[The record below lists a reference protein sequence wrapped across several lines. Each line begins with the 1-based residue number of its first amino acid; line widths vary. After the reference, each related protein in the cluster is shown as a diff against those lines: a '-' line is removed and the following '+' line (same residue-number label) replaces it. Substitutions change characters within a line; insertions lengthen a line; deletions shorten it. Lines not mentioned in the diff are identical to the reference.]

1 MRLIINGKETML
13 DGSMSVIEY
22 LASIG
27 FDEQVSIAV
36 AINGEIISKDQY
48 VETQLQDGD
57 SMEVVRAIGGGCT
70 LLCKLFS
77 CCKH

>member
-27 FDEQVSIAV
+27 FDKQVSIAV

-57 SMEVVRAIGGGCT
+57 SMEVVRAIGGG
-70 LLCKLFS
+70 
-77 CCKH
+77 

>member
-48 VETQLQDGD
+48 VETQLLDGD
-57 SMEVVRAIGGGCT
+57 SMEVVRAIGGG
-70 LLCKLFS
+70 
-77 CCKH
+77 

>member
-48 VETQLQDGD
+48 VEIQLQDGD
-57 SMEVVRAIGGGCT
+57 SMEVVRAIGGG
-70 LLCKLFS
+70 
-77 CCKH
+77 

>member
-48 VETQLQDGD
+48 VQTQLQDGD
-57 SMEVVRAIGGGCT
+57 SMEVVRAIGGG
-70 LLCKLFS
+70 
-77 CCKH
+77 

>member
-36 AINGEIISKDQY
+36 AINGEIISKDRY

-57 SMEVVRAIGGGCT
+57 SMEVVRAIGGG
-70 LLCKLFS
+70 
-77 CCKH
+77 

>member
-27 FDEQVSIAV
+27 FDEQGSIAV

-57 SMEVVRAIGGGCT
+57 SMEVVRAIGGG
-70 LLCKLFS
+70 
-77 CCKH
+77 

>member
-1 MRLIINGKETML
+1 ML

-57 SMEVVRAIGGGCT
+57 SMEVVRAIGGG
-70 LLCKLFS
+70 
-77 CCKH
+77 

>member
-1 MRLIINGKETML
+1 MRLIINGKETIL

-57 SMEVVRAIGGGCT
+57 SMEVVRAIGGG
-70 LLCKLFS
+70 
-77 CCKH
+77 

>member
-1 MRLIINGKETML
+1 MRLIINGKETLL

-57 SMEVVRAIGGGCT
+57 SMEVVRAIGGG
-70 LLCKLFS
+70 
-77 CCKH
+77 

>member
-48 VETQLQDGD
+48 VETQIQAGD
-57 SMEVVRAIGGGCT
+57 SMEVGRAIGGG
-70 LLCKLFS
+70 
-77 CCKH
+77 

>member
-1 MRLIINGKETML
+1 VKKWKNNMRLIINGKETML

-57 SMEVVRAIGGGCT
+57 SMEVVRAIGGG
-70 LLCKLFS
+70 
-77 CCKH
+77 

>member
-57 SMEVVRAIGGGCT
+57 SMEVVRAFGGG
-70 LLCKLFS
+70 
-77 CCKH
+77 

>member
-57 SMEVVRAIGGGCT
+57 SMEVVRAIGGG
-70 LLCKLFS
+70 
-77 CCKH
+77 

>member
-1 MRLIINGKETML
+1 MRLIINGKETMV

-57 SMEVVRAIGGGCT
+57 SMEVVRAIGGG
-70 LLCKLFS
+70 
-77 CCKH
+77 